1 MAIRILASAIPK
13 ALTQCLQ
20 AALAELYKSEPK
32 GIEEKWN
39 LATMTDYLVSQA
51 EGLPQWKSAIAGL
64 SSEKVGNFV
73 REFILENTP
82 QVRERGIYIQ
92 AYSLFRIDAVGVK
105 PHIIA
110 LGRQYA
116 KHGTL
121 AELAKYIYEHA
132 DITIGEPLVHEAVR
146 RAAEA
151 IDYLASTRSSDPRIH
166 DLLQRTGPDA
176 VKVLQ
181 QVAIEG
187 GTGPL
192 HDHEAALRMVAA
204 SIR

>member
-1 MAIRILASAIPK
+1 MAIRILASAIPA
-13 ALTQCLQ
+13 ALTQCLND
-20 AALAELYKSEPK
+20 ALAELYRSGGAS

-51 EGLPQWKSAIAGL
+51 EGLPRWPAAIKGL
-64 SSEKVGNFV
+64 SEDKVLNFV

-82 QVRERGIYIQ
+82 QVRERGFYIQ
-92 AYSLFRIDAVGVK
+92 AYSLFHIDAVGVK
-105 PHIIA
+105 PHILA
-110 LGRQYA
+110 LGKHYA
-116 KHGTL
+116 KCGTL
-121 AELAKYIYEHA
+121 AELAKYIYEHG

-151 IDYLASTRSSDPRIH
+151 VDHMSFRRTQEPH
-166 DLLQRTGPDA
+166 VQDLLKRIGPDA

-192 HDHEAALRMVAA
+192 QDHEAALRMVA
-204 SIR
+204 SLK